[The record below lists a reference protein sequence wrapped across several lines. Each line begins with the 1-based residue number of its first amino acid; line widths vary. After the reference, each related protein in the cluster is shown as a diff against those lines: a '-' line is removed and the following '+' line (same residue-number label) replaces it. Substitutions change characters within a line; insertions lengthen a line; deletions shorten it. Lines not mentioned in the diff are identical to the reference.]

1 MGGKEL
7 EVTSDGKRIKKRLP
21 FSGVKRTMARNLQES
36 WQTAVTS
43 CGFGSIEVDAV
54 IALKNKL
61 KEKGY
66 KVTYTDIFIKLVAQ
80 SVVDNPWMNAA
91 IVDNK
96 IELYES
102 VNVGYAIAAP
112 GGNLLVPVIKEVQ
125 DMNIVQLAEATR
137 AMKEKVMSGNI
148 QLEDFQGGTIT
159 VSSMGGLAD
168 GGHTQVLVQP
178 QVLIVGFGAIHEEPY
193 VTPEHTIGIHSVVTS
208 STAVDHR
215 LVMGSH
221 GTAWSISLNNAFAE
235 PEKYMGIDLD

>member
-1 MGGKEL
+1 MSGKEL

-21 FSGVKRTMARNLQES
+21 FTGVKRTMARNLQES

-43 CGFGSIEVDAV
+43 CGFGSTDVEAV

-66 KVTYTDIFIKLVAQ
+66 KVTYTDIFIKLVVQ
-80 SVVDNPWMNAA
+80 SVLENPFMNAA

-102 VNVGYAIAAP
+102 VNVGYAVAAP

-125 DMNIVQLAEATR
+125 DMNILELAEATR
-137 AMKEKVMSGNI
+137 AMKEKIMTGNI

-168 GGHTQVLVQP
+168 TGHTQVLVSP
-178 QVLIVGFGAIHEEPY
+178 QVLIVGFGVIHEEPY
-193 VTPEHTIGIHSVVTS
+193 VTPEHTVGIHSVVTT

-215 LVMGSH
+215 LIMGSH
-221 GTAWSISLNNAFAE
+221 GTEWSLSLNKAFME